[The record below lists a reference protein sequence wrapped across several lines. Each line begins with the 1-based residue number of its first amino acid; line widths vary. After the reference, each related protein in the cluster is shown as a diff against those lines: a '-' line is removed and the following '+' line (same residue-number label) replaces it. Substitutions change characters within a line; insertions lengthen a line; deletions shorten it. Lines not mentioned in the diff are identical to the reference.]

1 MGKAGRA
8 LRQVLEKYGIS
19 QTQLAIEMRVPS
31 SNVNRWVNETRDP
44 AGDAIAAMKD
54 ALEKLDPEAAET
66 FVMLYLYNSENQESH

>member
-8 LRQVLEKYGIS
+8 LKQVLETYGIS
-19 QTQLAIEMRVPS
+19 QNQLAIAMNVPPANIS
-31 SNVNRWVNETRDP
+31 RWVNETRDP

-66 FVMLYLYNSENQESH
+66 FVMLYLYNLENQESH